1 MGPGIVPGQRGVAGV
16 VRIDVFS
23 DVVCPW
29 CFVGKRRLDAA
40 LADLAADPGPGGGS
54 WASDVEVRWRAFQLD
69 PGAGPEPGDLE
80 RSIDAK
86 YGPGAFGSMTRRL
99 GALGTPLGID
109 FRFDIAV
116 RVNTFDAHRLL
127 AWALATQGSTSQNAL
142 ADIVFSAHFEH
153 GADVSDHATLAEL
166 AGSAGLD
173 TDAALAMLASGDLA
187 DEVTADL
194 AAAAGMD
201 IHAVPTMVVD
211 QRLMIPGAQE
221 PETLRALLG
230 RAHQRPDPSG

>member
-1 MGPGIVPGQRGVAGV
+1 MLF
-16 VRIDVFS
+16 DVFS

-29 CFVGKRRLDAA
+29 CFLGKRRLDAT
-40 LADLAADPGPGGGS
+40 LADLANDSEGGGGS
-54 WASDVEVRWRAFQLD
+54 WVADVEVRWRAFQLD

-99 GALGTPLGID
+99 GALGTPVGID

-142 ADIVFSAHFEH
+142 AEVVFSAYFEH

-173 TDAALAMLASGDLA
+173 TDAALAMLASGDMA
-187 DEVTADL
+187 DEVAADIASASGL
-194 AAAAGMD
+194 D
-201 IHAVPTMVVD
+201 IHAVPTMVVG

-221 PETLRALLG
+221 PETLRALLV
-230 RAHQRPDPSG
+230 RAHQRMDPSD

>member
-1 MGPGIVPGQRGVAGV
+1 MGPGIVPGRVGVARS

-29 CFVGKRRLDAA
+29 CFLGKRRLDVA
-40 LADLAADPGPGGGS
+40 LADLAADPGGGGGS
-54 WASDVEVRWRAFQLD
+54 WASEVEVRWRAFQLD
-69 PGAGPEPGDLE
+69 PGAGPEPGDLQ

-99 GALGTPLGID
+99 GALGTPVGID

-127 AWALATQGSTSQNAL
+127 AWALATQGSASQNAL
-142 ADIVFSAHFEH
+142 ADIVFSAYFEH
-153 GADVSDHATLAEL
+153 GADVSDHATLAGL
-166 AGSAGLD
+166 AATAGLD
-173 TDAALAMLASGDLA
+173 ADAALAMLTSGDLA
-187 DEVTADL
+187 DEVAADIASASGL
-194 AAAAGMD
+194 D

-211 QRLMIPGAQE
+211 ERLMIPGAQE
-221 PETLRALLG
+221 PETLRALLV
-230 RAHQRPDPSG
+230 RAHQRRDPSA